1 MSQTMTTET
10 ATQLATP
17 LAPTP
22 LAQTPAAAG
31 APLTDYR
38 GVLTVA
44 SFASEA
50 AETAAAFDS
59 AVVYDLGWQ
68 QRVAVTG
75 EDRVRWLNGMVTH
88 NVAALCAHPPEA
100 TSAGVGNY
108 NFVLNAQGR
117 IQGDCRVWRIWSDGQ
132 DRLELELAAYQS
144 ARLMAHLEHFI
155 IMDDVEL
162 TPLAGWTA
170 LGLTGPKAAAV
181 LQAAAQNALN
191 PAVDP
196 AFDPAAITPGT
207 LSQGTAQVG
216 HLRPAANAQ
225 PIPVLV
231 RRNSGRQANHLTLW
245 CRSEDAHAAWLALLH
260 SGATAI
266 GAHTVERLRIV
277 EGAPAFGVDFADD
290 TLPQETGIDDA
301 LHFTKG
307 CYLGQEIVERIRS
320 RGQVHRHIRS
330 LELFPAQQPPAPG
343 QELSDD
349 DAKGIGKLTSV
360 TCVQLEGAQRWFALA
375 LVRAEAEAAAR
386 VWTYPGGQ
394 ARFRSTL
401 PGTTTL

>member
-10 ATQLATP
+10 ALQ

-22 LAQTPAAAG
+22 LAQTLASAG
-31 APLTDYR
+31 APLAEYR

-44 SFASEA
+44 AFADEA
-50 AETAAAFDS
+50 AEITAAWES
-59 AVVYDLGWQ
+59 AVVHDLGWQ

-88 NVAALCAHPPEA
+88 NVAALCAHPPD
-100 TSAGVGNY
+100 TTFDGLGNY

-117 IQGDCRVWRIWSDGQ
+117 IQGDCRVWRIWNDGQ
-132 DRLELELAAYQS
+132 DRLEIELAANQS
-144 ARLMAHLEHFI
+144 ARLMAHLERFI

-162 TPLAGWTA
+162 TPLPGWTA
-170 LGLTGPKAAAV
+170 LSLTGPKAAAV
-181 LQAAAQNALN
+181 LQAATQN
-191 PAVDP
+191 VSDP
-196 AFDPAAITPGT
+196 AFDPASISPGAISP
-207 LSQGTAQVG
+207 GTAQSC
-216 HLRPAANAQ
+216 HLRATPSGD

-231 RRNSGRQANHLTLW
+231 RRNTGRQANHLTLW
-245 CRSEDAHAAWLALLH
+245 CRSEDAHPAWLALLH

-277 EGAPAFGVDFADD
+277 QGTPAFGVDFADD

-307 CYLGQEIVERIRS
+307 CYLGQEIVERIHS

-343 QELSDD
+343 QELCTDD
-349 DAKGIGKLTSV
+349 SRPIGKLTSV
-360 TCVQLEGAQRWFALA
+360 TCVPLDGAQRWFALA
-375 LVRAEAEAAAR
+375 LVRAEAEASAR

-394 ARFRSTL
+394 ARLRSAL
-401 PGTTTL
+401 SEITTP